1 MGEVLGESG
10 HHWFTLI
17 WKNSKSVLMAS
28 PLNCIARLFKYS
40 PQLLTFQPRVA
51 FGSIRR
57 EPMFMILGQSGAV
70 MLSFEENVIPQKLDC
85 AELKQELTKEGQ
97 KIELK

>member
-1 MGEVLGESG
+1 
-10 HHWFTLI
+10 
-17 WKNSKSVLMAS
+17 
-28 PLNCIARLFKYS
+28 
-40 PQLLTFQPRVA
+40 
-51 FGSIRR
+51 
-57 EPMFMILGQSGAV
+57 MFMILGQSGAV